1 MEDFLKSENSSDGS
15 PNNSSSLGIEENLTL
30 RPNGSHGM
38 TLNRPFGAEMSE
50 ENNIEQRNID
60 FHLTVRL
67 KFSLT
72 ERQCSLLLDVL
83 NYQAVHFGITFNSY
97 LAMLTLYLRLTENRK
112 ASEVTSNMTT
122 VTVNVT
128 EIILRALKDF
138 QFSLD
143 PGQFVHLPERVK
155 DILKE
160 GLMTK
165 RTFGSRFIAWRP
177 ETFLQVLTVPVDDLF
192 LNPIHNSQPY
202 ISYCKGYGESHP
214 NAHRHKT
221 KFSSELDADA
231 LEEDRLEELN
241 LLVRSVH
248 PRHKLSEVLRNEYEM
263 FLREKG

>member
-1 MEDFLKSENSSDGS
+1 MEDNLKREISSDGS
-15 PNNSSSLGIEENLTL
+15 PDTSSSGFEENQIL

-38 TLNRPFGAEMSE
+38 TLNRPFGADMSE
-50 ENNIEQRNID
+50 ENNIEQKNID

-67 KFSLT
+67 KVSLT

-97 LAMLTLYLRLTENRK
+97 LAMLTLYLRLTENRR
-112 ASEVTSNMTT
+112 ASEVTSDMTT

-128 EIILRALKDF
+128 EVILRALKDF
-138 QFSLD
+138 QFTLV
-143 PGQFVHLPERVK
+143 PGSFVHLPERVK
-155 DILKE
+155 DILKA

-165 RTFGSRFIAWRP
+165 RTYSSRYIAWRP
-177 ETFLQVLTVPVDDLF
+177 EFFLQVLTVPVDDLF

-214 NAHRHKT
+214 SAHRHKT

-231 LEEDRLEELN
+231 SAEDRLEELN

-248 PRHKLSEVLRNEYEM
+248 LKHKLSEVLRNEYDM
-263 FLREKG
+263 FLKEKG